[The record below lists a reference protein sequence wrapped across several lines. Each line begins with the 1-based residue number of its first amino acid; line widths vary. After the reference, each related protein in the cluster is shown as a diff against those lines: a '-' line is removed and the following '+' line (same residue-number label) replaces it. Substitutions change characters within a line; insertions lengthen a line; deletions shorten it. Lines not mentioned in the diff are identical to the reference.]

1 MVYTYKLFISILQ
14 TSLTVSKY
22 FQYFE
27 KYTKKQLQTS
37 NDNEY
42 IYIYISLKNVSKE
55 TKQINIF

>member
-42 IYIYISLKNVSKE
+42 IYISLKNVSKE